1 MSDRGSE
8 GRSVSA
14 RGSAMWRPVGALLLA
29 ATLLAGCAT
38 TSSTGQRTTS
48 WPTTG
53 GSTPTSP
60 PPEPFPGAPAIPPVG
75 PPRPLE
81 PVPSAPP
88 AFPRSA
94 SEISGEAVVA
104 LLDEA
109 RKNQAAGQ
117 FDMAAANLQRALR
130 IEPRNYFLWSAL
142 ASVYLDQH
150 QYDQAQT
157 IALKS
162 NSLAHGNLYVELK
175 NWQTIAAARQA
186 NGDNAG
192 ALQAHGKVDE
202 IQRQL
207 PSG

>member
-1 MSDRGSE
+1 
-8 GRSVSA
+8 
-14 RGSAMWRPVGALLLA
+14 
-29 ATLLAGCAT
+29 
-38 TSSTGQRTTS
+38 
-48 WPTTG
+48 
-53 GSTPTSP
+53 
-60 PPEPFPGAPAIPPVG
+60 
-75 PPRPLE
+75 
-81 PVPSAPP
+81 
-88 AFPRSA
+88 
-94 SEISGEAVVA
+94 VVA

-186 NGDNAG
+186 NGDSAG
-192 ALQAHGKVDE
+192 ALQAHGKIDE